1 MKHFSIFTVLAAI
14 LAVTSCGPSRYTANV
29 NLSAIDEFAFIEP
42 HARVTYYETKKGYYN
57 DQLSAD
63 AARVLNTVISLERYP
78 FSDVIE
84 MDYKGEDS
92 NIRKWME
99 SFPDVDPARAGR
111 LRVPKDL
118 CRVIEDSGH
127 RYGVLVYSYGYIQSE
142 EARRMER
149 LEKAV
154 DKVLEAAVEKMT
166 GEKSTSSSSSSTSSP
181 YGNVMYCAVVDAQE
195 AEVVHFVQEV
205 PFFASH
211 PTDRADVSSLSQS
224 LLKDLFKK

>member
-1 MKHFSIFTVLAAI
+1 MKHFTIITVLTAM

-42 HARVTYYETKKGYYN
+42 HARVTYYETKKGYYH

-84 MDYKGEDS
+84 MDYQGEDS
-92 NIRKWME
+92 NIRKWLE

-118 CRVIEDSGH
+118 CRVIENSGH
-127 RYGVLVYSYGYIQSE
+127 RYGVVVYSYGYIQSE

-149 LEKAV
+149 IEKAV
-154 DKVLEAAVEKMT
+154 DKVLDAALEKIT
-166 GEKSTSSSSSSTSSP
+166 GEKSNTTSSSSSSP
-181 YGNVMYCAVVDAQE
+181 YGNVMYCTVVDAQE

-211 PTDRADVSSLSQS
+211 PTDRGDVSSLSQS